1 MNLEMNDN
9 EIKEKKS
16 VKYLGIIMD
25 YNLNWKDHVFELS
38 KKVSRGI
45 GILFKLRDFVST
57 EILIQVYYSLI
68 YPFLIYAVLVWGHTY
83 KSNLH
88 PLVILQKKAMRIM
101 TFSGFREH
109 SSPLFKRQKL
119 LKFLDIVYVNTASF
133 MLQYGLGNLPADYD
147 DFFTAIKHDY
157 AMRLASTNTYI
168 IPSVRTNYGIFN
180 IRYSGP
186 KMWSSV
192 DESLKSL
199 NLNIFKRKLKDQ
211 IIASY

>member
-1 MNLEMNDN
+1 
-9 EIKEKKS
+9 
-16 VKYLGIIMD
+16 MD

-57 EILIQVYYSLI
+57 DILIQVYCSLI
-68 YPFLIYAVLVWGHTY
+68 YLFLIYAVLVWGHIY
-83 KSNLH
+83 KRNLH
-88 PLVILQKKAMRIM
+88 PLVILQKKAMKIM

-109 SSPLFKRQKL
+109 SFPLFKRLKL

-147 DFFTAIKHDY
+147 FFTAIKHDY
-157 AMRLASTNTYI
+157 AMRSASTNTYI
-168 IPSVRTNYGIFN
+168 ISSVRTNYGIFN

-186 KMWSSV
+186 KVWSSV